1 MNYKK
6 RIGDLGERIA
16 RLYLEACG
24 YVIVC
29 CNYRALR
36 CEIDIIAKKNSE
48 LHFVEVKTRTD
59 RKISALEAIDDIKCR
74 HIEKAA
80 EYYLYKNNISDVA
93 YHFDAVEVYIEE
105 ESMVVNYVQRI
116 IEN

>member
-1 MNYKK
+1 MW
-6 RIGDLGERIA
+6 
-16 RLYLEACG
+16 LYA
-24 YVIVC
+24 VIIVHWGVK
-29 CNYRALR
+29 L
-36 CEIDIIAKKNSE
+36 ILLLKKNSE